1 MSTLTAYNA
10 FAIYQAL
17 PDGEKEA
24 FMRLVEDKRKPQK
37 RKRKK
42 PKFEI
47 EEKYLPGNEH
57 LLIAEELAR
66 GEK

>member
-47 EEKYLPGNEH
+47 E
-57 LLIAEELAR
+57 
-66 GEK
+66 